1 MKKIVGISI
10 ILMLLSAG
18 CVIETYQYEPIDST
32 IRIYPTPPVYV
43 YRVPV
48 YGRSY
53 YYDYGYSRQIIVRK
67 QQRRTPNATS
77 RLRTRSHRFSNSGS
91 I

>member
-32 IRIYPTPPVYV
+32 IRIYPPPPVYV

-48 YGRSY
+48 YGSCLLY
-53 YYDYGYSRQIIVRK
+53 
-67 QQRRTPNATS
+67 TS
-77 RLRTRSHRFSNSGS
+77 DAADE
-91 I
+91 